1 MSHYLAA
8 VLSVLL
14 LAGVAL
20 LGLDGY
26 GALHRL
32 WSVEAALEAA
42 ESRLALD
49 GGLSPAVRALVEQ
62 RITESG
68 GELDRLV
75 IEGSTAGAAF
85 GAPLTLTL
93 TYRQPAGLTLPLL
106 GSTRREVEIRR
117 SVTVAS
123 GWRGAS

>member
-8 VLSVLL
+8 ALAILL
-14 LAGVAL
+14 LAGVTL

-32 WSVEAALEAA
+32 WSVEAALGAA

-49 GGLSPAVRALVEQ
+49 GGLSPAVRRLIEE
-62 RITESG
+62 RITEG
-68 GELDRLV
+68 GGQVDRLT
-75 IEGSTAGAAF
+75 IEGSSAGASF
-85 GAPLTLTL
+85 GTPLTLAVV
-93 TYRQPAGLTLPLL
+93 YRQPVGLDLPLL
-106 GSTRREVEIRR
+106 GGTRGEVVIRR

-123 GWRGAS
+123 GWRGGA

>member
-8 VLSVLL
+8 VLSILL
-14 LAGVAL
+14 LAGVTL
-20 LGLDGY
+20 IGLDGY

-32 WSVEAALEAA
+32 WSVEAALGAA
-42 ESRLALD
+42 ESRLTLD
-49 GGLSPAVRALVEQ
+49 GGLSPVVRALVERQ
-62 RITESG
+62 ITEGG
-68 GELDRLV
+68 GELDRLT

-85 GAPLTLTL
+85 GGPLTLTI
-93 TYRQPAGLTLPLL
+93 TYRQPVGLALPLL
-106 GSTRREVEIRR
+106 GGGRREVTIRR

>member
-8 VLSVLL
+8 VLSILL
-14 LAGVAL
+14 LAGVTL
-20 LGLDGY
+20 IGLDGY

-32 WSVEAALEAA
+32 WSVEAALGAA

-49 GGLSPAVRALVEQ
+49 GGLSPAVRALVERQ
-62 RITESG
+62 ITEGG
-68 GELDRLV
+68 GELDRLA

-85 GAPLTLTL
+85 GAPLTLTV
-93 TYRQPAGLTLPLL
+93 TYRQPVGLALPLL
-106 GSTRREVEIRR
+106 GGDRREVVIQR